1 MAEVTG
7 ASKYELFDIYSKD
20 GKTKL
25 SLLGYIINF
34 QYFEDIH
41 SPCVTAVLDIAN
53 TGNIKDG
60 KGFYNGLPIRKGERV
75 HFKIKTPLDAALDK
89 EATLEYV
96 LYVNDVKDI
105 VMDKQ
110 FESFRLTLVAREQL
124 TNDQVRVSRKYTGMT
139 INKVVNQM
147 IRILDPLAINEIEE
161 CESPCTV
168 YGNMNKPFKIITNLC
183 KQSVP
188 VGAKSKSAGFF
199 FWQTREGFNF
209 RSIHGLIKS
218 AVDNKKTIEKKK
230 YVYSQ
235 LMDSS
240 IENPLINA
248 YKILDIKANSTG
260 DLSDSLG
267 KGEDSIYRIYFN
279 PLDFTFTQPNTS
291 VFNNPKEVRLGK
303 VDTPPLVADPKN
315 IPNTMFAS
323 RVVFGVLDA
332 GTAAAGVST
341 ALNSDPLNYEAQ
353 ALSDYSRF
361 FSQDYTLLIPC
372 NTGLLAGE
380 PIYIEIP
387 DNTSEEPD
395 IDTEQSGLYIIKEI
409 THIFGPTTSYT
420 GLRVVRDSLG
430 ITGQK

>member
-7 ASKYELFDIYSKD
+7 SSTYELFDIYSKD
-20 GKTKL
+20 GSVKL
-25 SLLGYIINF
+25 SLIGYITNF
-34 QYFEDIH
+34 QYFEDLH
-41 SPCVTAVLDIAN
+41 SPCVTAILDIAN
-53 TGNIKDG
+53 AGNIKDG

-75 HFKIKTPLDAALDK
+75 HFKIKTPLDAALDR

-110 FESFRLTLVAREQL
+110 FESFRLSLVSREQI
-124 TNDQVRVSRKYTGMT
+124 TNDQVRVARKYTGMT
-139 INKVVNQM
+139 INKVVDQM

-168 YGNMNKPFKIITNLC
+168 YGNMRKPFNVITSLC
-183 KQSVP
+183 KKGVP

-209 RSIHGLIKS
+209 RSIYGLIKS
-218 AVDNKKTIEKKK
+218 AVDNKKTIQKKK

-235 LMDSS
+235 IMESAA
-240 IENPLINA
+240 ENPLINA

-260 DLSDSLG
+260 DLSDSLS

-279 PLDFTFTQPNTS
+279 PLTYEFTQPNTS
-291 VFNNPKEVRLGK
+291 VFKNPKETRLGK
-303 VDTPPLVADPKN
+303 AEKAPLVADPEN

-332 GTAAAGVST
+332 GTATAGVST
-341 ALNSDPLNYEAQ
+341 ALNWDPLNSEAQ

-387 DNTSEEPD
+387 DNTSEDPD
-395 IDTEQSGLYIIKEI
+395 IDIEQSGLYIIKEI
-409 THIFGPTTSYT
+409 THIFGSTKSYT